1 VRGSGRRFV
10 VDADVA
16 RAALD
21 PDKVERGAAVAPVA
35 LAAYRALNALHEAK
49 HTVVFSP
56 ALTAEWARHAPEP
69 RFARRWLIRMV
80 EARLVDRLAVEPED
94 AALQAAVSAGLA
106 GGDRA
111 VAEKDLHLVTVA
123 LNQADQR
130 LLSSDGRAREKYAR
144 LTAAEPRLAG
154 LHWVAP
160 ADPEV
165 VAWLRER
172 APDAAGRRLG
182 G

>member
-1 VRGSGRRFV
+1 MRGSGRRFV

-35 LAAYRALNALHEAK
+35 RAAHQALKALREAN

-56 ALTAEWARHAPEP
+56 ALSAEWAKHAPEP
-69 RFARRWLIRMV
+69 RFARRWLTRMR
-80 EARLVDRLAVEPED
+80 EARLVDMLPQEPED
-94 AALQAAVSAGLA
+94 PALQAVIDAELPAQ
-106 GGDRA
+106 DRP
-111 VAEKDLHLVTVA
+111 VAQKDLHLVVVA
-123 LNQADQR
+123 LNHADRR
-130 LLSSDGRAREKYAR
+130 LLSADGRAREKYAR
-144 LTAAEPRLAG
+144 LTSAEPRLAG

-160 ADPEV
+160 ADAGV

-172 APDAAGRRLG
+172 APDAGERQLG
-182 G
+182 V